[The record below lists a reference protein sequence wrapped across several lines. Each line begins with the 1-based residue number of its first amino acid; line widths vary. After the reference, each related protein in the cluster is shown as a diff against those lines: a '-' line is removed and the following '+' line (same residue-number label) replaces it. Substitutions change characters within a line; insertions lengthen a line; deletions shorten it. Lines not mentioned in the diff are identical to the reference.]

1 MLSDAKE
8 LYVLAEDRANTTIKE
23 EEEFIVR
30 IHTVVK
36 RERAVEELE

>member
-23 EEEFIVR
+23 EEFIVR
-30 IHTVVK
+30 IRTVVK